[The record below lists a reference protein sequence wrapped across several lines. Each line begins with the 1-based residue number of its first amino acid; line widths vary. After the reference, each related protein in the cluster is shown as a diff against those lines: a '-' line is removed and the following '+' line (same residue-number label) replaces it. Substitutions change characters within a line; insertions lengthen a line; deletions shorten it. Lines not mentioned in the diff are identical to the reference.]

1 MGVTGSLGGRLIFS
15 PPSSKVKLGMDIGV
29 GLGYQY
35 AFSDRV
41 IDPDERHLQAGYL
54 TLSFNVGF

>member
-1 MGVTGSLGGRLIFS
+1 MGLDFMAAS
-15 PPSSKVKLGMDIGV
+15 IGV